1 MKTEGH
7 RNKNS
12 TSEII
17 STHCGSNPLFGLIHK
32 RTWNKDWIANFCP
45 IFSSFFLNKILLSET
60 KSSGKGQSCFHF
72 YFFSKFVGDYTVLLS
87 SCIPKRVVQKASY
100 FFILLSLF
108 LGFKNEI
115 SFHIF
120 HILFFSFINIS
131 SCKMICNS
139 FFSLGEHPLMTSD
152 IRVARGVQDS
162 PQNRTL

>member
-1 MKTEGH
+1 VKTEGH

-100 FFILLSLF
+100 FFYIIIIVSWIQKWDFISHFSYTFFFFYQYILL
-108 LGFKNEI
+108 
-115 SFHIF
+115 
-120 HILFFSFINIS
+120 
-131 SCKMICNS
+131 
-139 FFSLGEHPLMTSD
+139 
-152 IRVARGVQDS
+152 
-162 PQNRTL
+162 QNDM